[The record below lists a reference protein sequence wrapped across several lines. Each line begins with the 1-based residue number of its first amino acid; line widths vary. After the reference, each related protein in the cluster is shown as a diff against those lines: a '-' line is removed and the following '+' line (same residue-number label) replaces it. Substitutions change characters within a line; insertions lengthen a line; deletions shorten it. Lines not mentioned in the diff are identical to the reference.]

1 MLIVHFDYPSPEFPA
16 RILPLTCILP
26 LKSEIEESIVVHIL
40 LLDMMMGKV
49 RALVPHPWLLECLG
63 PCSGPTQRPLAK
75 EIEVIRLTLL
85 VSHVI
90 STHTPHLGP
99 RAWLPFLGRLFP
111 KVQGFRSKRRT
122 SWLDLSG
129 RLEPCNEAL
138 RLHSS
143 GRDCDEMDEPQPNV
157 HRT

>member
-1 MLIVHFDYPSPEFPA
+1 
-16 RILPLTCILP
+16 
-26 LKSEIEESIVVHIL
+26 
-40 LLDMMMGKV
+40 MMGKV